1 YHYHYH
7 TMLNC
12 NWKVAHDAFAEAYHV
27 DTIHAGSFPNTF
39 SSGIQNVKLMGPH
52 RTCAMCLTLGANPT
66 PIGTLAAEKARGS
79 LTLRAAE
86 SRLPPTINPDRRSDF
101 AFELSV
107 LFPNTLVHV
116 SDGIWFTHQ
125 FWPVAHN
132 QTLWEGRYYVQ
143 TPQTHSARWALE
155 QAIILQRNAWLEDTA
170 TMEDTHRAMQS
181 GAKQVQFL
189 QDDEILIRHGAAVVD
204 QYVQA

>member
-1 YHYHYH
+1 
-7 TMLNC
+7 
-12 NWKVAHDAFAEAYHV
+12 V
-27 DTIHAGSFPNTF
+27 
-39 SSGIQNVKLMGPH
+39 
-52 RTCAMCLTLGANPT
+52 CLTLGANPT